1 MKLRSGVLVAGLIAV
16 LGAALVFV
24 ALNRIGDSEEPHASY
39 SKGQLS
45 TSWPGAQRNPLL
57 VPEQL
62 PAATGGDEVAFF
74 LSSAMTADG
83 RRAGRTWVTTYV
95 SDSLD
100 PGGSGVFRVYQDQ
113 LDPQRPERRRCAGSA
128 GSIVREV
135 ARNRVSVCL
144 DSTATEAARSYW
156 GSVPLSSDYEAVSWI
171 PAETS

>member
-1 MKLRSGVLVAGLIAV
+1 M
-16 LGAALVFV
+16 
-24 ALNRIGDSEEPHASY
+24 
-39 SKGQLS
+39 
-45 TSWPGAQRNPLL
+45 
-57 VPEQL
+57 
-62 PAATGGDEVAFF
+62 
-74 LSSAMTADG
+74 
-83 RRAGRTWVTTYV
+83 
-95 SDSLD
+95 
-100 PGGSGVFRVYQDQ
+100 FRVYQDQ